1 MPELFKVGRFP
12 QLSQI
17 NPLRGL
23 TMSRVVNLLDRAN
36 FGYYSQLAWLYSYVE
51 KRETTMIALKERRQ
65 ASLGRCDWTIE
76 TNGRVAADESMKG
89 AVKAQKEFMEEVYA
103 SIDNLEEA
111 WKWLGMATF
120 RQFAHL
126 EKHYNAN
133 GTVVHLEPVPQWYMG
148 RRYPSKQWLYDP
160 EAMDCARGTPIEA
173 DDWIVREMEGSLG
186 EIGVIFYVW
195 KVMCL
200 KDWSA
205 FTSRFGVP
213 NIFAELDKEIQ
224 GPTTGTMQDYLSSI
238 TSIVSNGSG
247 ALPPG
252 VKVTMMAA
260 GSSDNT
266 PFPVHLDYLDK
277 SLVLAGTGGKLTM
290 LSDSTGIGSGA
301 TAAHEGVF
309 DDIATSEASDIAEI
323 IDRSIGI
330 PLLKARFPNQRPLV
344 KFVIRRANETD
355 PNAVADNMWKAKLG
369 GFRYSQEEAE
379 KRLGVKLEKIM
390 TPDEVAVNNMDPN
403 AIADQV
409 ESLNRRGMVTLN
421 RDTLEGSMKLIE
433 DVMRESVADIV
444 NDFARALT
452 LENGERDAALEK
464 LEKQLPERLAELNAD
479 PVAAKVFE
487 TVMAESFT
495 AGLTEAGKSS

>member
-1 MPELFKVGRFP
+1 
-12 QLSQI
+12 
-17 NPLRGL
+17 
-23 TMSRVVNLLDRAN
+23 
-36 FGYYSQLAWLYSYVE
+36 
-51 KRETTMIALKERRQ
+51 
-65 ASLGRCDWTIE
+65 
-76 TNGRVAADESMKG
+76 
-89 AVKAQKEFMEEVYA
+89 
-103 SIDNLEEA
+103 
-111 WKWLGMATF
+111 
-120 RQFAHL
+120 
-126 EKHYNAN
+126 
-133 GTVVHLEPVPQWYMG
+133 
-148 RRYPSKQWLYDP
+148 
-160 EAMDCARGTPIEA
+160 
-173 DDWIVREMEGSLG
+173 
-186 EIGVIFYVW
+186 
-195 KVMCL
+195 
-200 KDWSA
+200 
-205 FTSRFGVP
+205 
-213 NIFAELDKEIQ
+213 
-224 GPTTGTMQDYLSSI
+224 
-238 TSIVSNGSG
+238 
-247 ALPPG
+247 
-252 VKVTMMAA
+252 
-260 GSSDNT
+260 
-266 PFPVHLDYLDK
+266 
-277 SLVLAGTGGKLTM
+277 M